1 LRKGIAFRLISR
13 INRYEYAKEETKMK
27 KIVLAA
33 ALIAVPA
40 AYSGANAAQELGY
53 GSEVCVNA
61 SLADEARRLFPKASL
76 HILPDFPDASM
87 NGWRIVSGNVRPDG
101 KIMTDAEERKVRVRE
116 ENRRFT
122 GE

>member
-1 LRKGIAFRLISR
+1 
-13 INRYEYAKEETKMK
+13 MK

-33 ALIAVPA
+33 ALIAAPA
-40 AYSGANAAQELGY
+40 VYSGAQAAQELGY

-76 HILPDFPDASM
+76 HVLPDFPDPNM
-87 NGWRIVSGNVRPDG
+87 NGWRIVSGNIRSDG
-101 KIMTDAEERKVRVRE
+101 RVMTDAEERQVRVRE
-116 ENRRFT
+116 RNRRFT